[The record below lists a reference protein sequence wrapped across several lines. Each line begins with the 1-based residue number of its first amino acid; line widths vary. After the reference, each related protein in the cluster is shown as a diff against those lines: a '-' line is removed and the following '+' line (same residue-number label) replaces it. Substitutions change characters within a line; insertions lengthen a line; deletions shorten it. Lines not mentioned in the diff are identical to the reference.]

1 MFPSNA
7 SKPCWTMSGR
17 NCAPNWITRA
27 ARIRASFLLLIPSP
41 RVTTPEP
48 MTPTEGSVSGFS
60 WSPAARPTSSCCT
73 LICAILPMSCSRK
86 PSVFWASISST
97 PRSIKYTRRNPF
109 SMVWRKRSSR
119 NASKSTSWIFVA
131 PPSPAGIAPRSWH
144 TSCVRE
150 LAEAVFFSS
159 TDATVPPN
167 EVLHKKAVVLAP
179 GSFDHVDPAHAQIH
193 TQLLTAGI
201 QELRKELGETNSAPI
216 GIFCLSAASLKPE
229 EPGPEIPDLL
239 RRIDALLARGA
250 DVLLFRERE
259 LYAMTAFVNRYTKA
273 PLRFVAGLSLLIRA
287 FEDPYGNLEGRR
299 LEAISR
305 LFAQNVRI
313 YAYPMTAADLE
324 EWIKSFS
331 ASGWEWSA
339 TNGWVSAEQLR
350 LAPPLGHL
358 YAYLLAKNFL
368 APMQIP
374 VAPAASEL
382 SYGAA

>member
-1 MFPSNA
+1 
-7 SKPCWTMSGR
+7 
-17 NCAPNWITRA
+17 
-27 ARIRASFLLLIPSP
+27 
-41 RVTTPEP
+41 
-48 MTPTEGSVSGFS
+48 
-60 WSPAARPTSSCCT
+60 
-73 LICAILPMSCSRK
+73 
-86 PSVFWASISST
+86 
-97 PRSIKYTRRNPF
+97 
-109 SMVWRKRSSR
+109 
-119 NASKSTSWIFVA
+119 
-131 PPSPAGIAPRSWH
+131 
-144 TSCVRE
+144 
-150 LAEAVFFSS
+150 
-159 TDATVPPN
+159 
-167 EVLHKKAVVLAP
+167 
-179 GSFDHVDPAHAQIH
+179 
-193 TQLLTAGI
+193 
-201 QELRKELGETNSAPI
+201 LGETNSAPI

-374 VAPAASEL
+374 VAPAAGEL